1 MIESRRLQ
9 RVPINQLAMLHL
21 DGIPGIHPCL
31 VRDFHDQGAG
41 LELRW
46 SRIFAKRF
54 DLSFDGFKTTKRCR
68 LVWQNKNV
76 CGVEFIDR
84 IMDRQQQSARR

>member
-1 MIESRRLQ
+1 MMIESRRLQ

-41 LELRW
+41 LQLGW
-46 SRIFAKRF
+46 SGTFANRF
-54 DLSFDGFKTTKRCR
+54 DLSFDGFKTTKHCR
-68 LVWQNKNV
+68 LVWHAKSN
-76 CGVEFIDR
+76 CGVEFVDKPPR
-84 IMDRQQQSARR
+84 SVR

>member
-68 LVWQNKNV
+68 LVWHDKNV
-76 CGVEFIDR
+76 CGVEFIDGNS
-84 IMDRQQQSARR
+84 DRPQ